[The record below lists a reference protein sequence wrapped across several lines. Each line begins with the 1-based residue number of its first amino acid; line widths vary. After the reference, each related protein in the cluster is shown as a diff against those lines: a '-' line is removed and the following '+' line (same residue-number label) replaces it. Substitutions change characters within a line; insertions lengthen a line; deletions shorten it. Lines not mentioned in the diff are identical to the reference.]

1 MITKIILSDNFYEK
15 QWVLEE
21 KYGMQMDFKLNI
33 SQKQKLILTQI
44 MQQSINVLQ
53 MSAYDLREYIEKEF
67 EENPILEAD
76 FNLIESK
83 DNIDNTQLSKYLN
96 DRYDENYNYQHNN
109 EDEAS
114 VFNFISDKKSLKDYL
129 YEQLGEIKSHIK
141 IKKVVSYMIESL
153 DSKGYLENT
162 LEEVCSDLGIDEEKV
177 QNALEVLQSLE
188 PSGIGARDLKEC
200 LLIQLKNKGILDEI
214 IKEIVLKYL
223 EYIADCKYN
232 YIAKELKITPK
243 EVQAYGDIIKSL
255 EPKPSRGYYTGEE
268 VKFIIPD
275 AYIVKIGDKYNV
287 IMNKEIIPNITIN
300 NLYKQ
305 EILNGKNKK
314 EVEYVKEKV
323 NNAIGLINDIEQRN
337 NTILKLLECI
347 VKKQKAYFENGQEYL
362 KPMTLRELADEMRL
376 HESTVSRA
384 IKDKYILTSRGT
396 VKIKELFCNG
406 IVSCGINGEDV
417 STNTIKNKIKK
428 LVNLENKSKPLS
440 DQAICDL
447 LNKEG
452 IVISRRTVTKYREEL
467 GIKSSSKR
475 KRF

>member
-1 MITKIILSDNFYEK
+1 
-15 QWVLEE
+15 
-21 KYGMQMDFKLNI
+21 MQMDLKLNI
-33 SQKQKLILTQI
+33 YQKQKLILTQV

-53 MSAYDLREYIEKEF
+53 MSANDLREYIEKEF
-67 EENPILEAD
+67 EENPILEAE

-83 DNIDNTQLSKYLN
+83 DNIKLSNYLN
-96 DRYDENYNYQHNN
+96 NRYDENYNYQYNN
-109 EDEAS
+109 EDEIS

-129 YEQLGEIKSHIK
+129 HEQLGEIKSDIK

-162 LEEVCSDLGIDEEKV
+162 LQEISSELGIDEDIC
-177 QNALEVLQSLE
+177 QNALETLQSLE
-188 PSGIGARDLKEC
+188 PCGIGARDIKEC
-200 LLIQLKNKGILDEI
+200 LLIQLKDKGILDENIQEI
-214 IKEIVLKYL
+214 ILKYL

-243 EVQAYGDIIKSL
+243 EVQAYGDIIKGL
-255 EPKPSRGYYTGEE
+255 EPKPSRGYYTGEG

-287 IMNKEIIPNITIN
+287 IMNKDIIPNITIN

-347 VKKQKAYFENGQEYL
+347 VKKQKAYFENGKEYL
-362 KPMTLRELADEMRL
+362 KPMTLKELADEL
-376 HESTVSRA
+376 SIHESTVSRA

-396 VKIKELFCNG
+396 VKIKDLFCNG
-406 IVSCGINGEDV
+406 IVSSRVNGEDV
-417 STNTIKNKIKK
+417 STNNIKNKIKQLIK
-428 LVNLENKSKPLS
+428 LENKNKPLS

-447 LNKEG
+447 LNKEH
-452 IVISRRTVTKYREEL
+452 IDISRRTVAKYREEL

>member
-1 MITKIILSDNFYEK
+1 
-15 QWVLEE
+15 
-21 KYGMQMDFKLNI
+21 MQMDLKLNI

-96 DRYDENYNYQHNN
+96 DRYDEDYNYQHNN

-129 YEQLGEIKSHIK
+129 YEQLGEIKSDIK

-153 DSKGYLENT
+153 DSRGYLENT
-162 LEEVCSDLGIDEEKV
+162 LEEICSDLGIDGEKV
-177 QNALEVLQSLE
+177 QNALEILQSLE
-188 PSGIGARDLKEC
+188 PCGIGARDLKEC

-287 IMNKEIIPNITIN
+287 IMNKDIIPNITIN

-323 NNAIGLINDIEQRN
+323 NDAIGLINDIEQRN

-362 KPMTLRELADEMRL
+362 KPMTLRDLADEMAL

-396 VKIKELFCNG
+396 VKIKDLFCNG
-406 IVSCGINGEDV
+406 IVSSGINGEGV
-417 STNTIKNKIKK
+417 STNTIKNKIKQ
-428 LVNLENKSKPLS
+428 LIQLENKNKPLS

-447 LNKEG
+447 LNKEH
-452 IVISRRTVTKYREEL
+452 IDISRRTVAKYREEL

-475 KRF
+475 KRV

>member
-1 MITKIILSDNFYEK
+1 
-15 QWVLEE
+15 
-21 KYGMQMDFKLNI
+21 MQMDLKLNI
-33 SQKQKLILTQI
+33 AQKQKLILTQI

-129 YEQLGEIKSHIK
+129 YEQLGEIKSDIK

-153 DSKGYLENT
+153 DSRGYLENT
-162 LEEVCSDLGIDEEKV
+162 LEEICSDLGIDKEKV
-177 QNALEVLQSLE
+177 QNALEILQSLE
-188 PSGIGARDLKEC
+188 PCGIGARDLKEC
-200 LLIQLKNKGILDEI
+200 LLIQLKSKGILDEI

-287 IMNKEIIPNITIN
+287 IMNKDIIPNITIN

-323 NNAIGLINDIEQRN
+323 NDAMGLINDIEQRN

-362 KPMTLRELADEMRL
+362 KPMTLRDLADEMAL

-396 VKIKELFCNG
+396 VKIKDLFCNG
-406 IVSCGINGEDV
+406 IVSSGINGEGV
-417 STNTIKNKIKK
+417 STNTIKNKIKQ
-428 LVNLENKSKPLS
+428 LIQLENKNKPLS

-447 LNKEG
+447 LKKEH
-452 IVISRRTVTKYREEL
+452 IDISRRTVAKYREEL

-475 KRF
+475 KRV

>member
-1 MITKIILSDNFYEK
+1 
-15 QWVLEE
+15 
-21 KYGMQMDFKLNI
+21 MQMDLKLNI

-109 EDEAS
+109 EDETS

-129 YEQLGEIKSHIK
+129 YEQLGEIKSDIK

-153 DSKGYLENT
+153 DSRGYLENT
-162 LEEVCSDLGIDEEKV
+162 LEEICSDLGIDEEKV
-177 QNALEVLQSLE
+177 QNALEILQSLE
-188 PSGIGARDLKEC
+188 PCGIGARDLKEC
-200 LLIQLKNKGILDEI
+200 LLIQLKSKGILDEI

-287 IMNKEIIPNITIN
+287 IMNKDIIPNITIN

-323 NNAIGLINDIEQRN
+323 NDAMGLINDIEQRN

-362 KPMTLRELADEMRL
+362 KPMTLRDLADEMAL

-396 VKIKELFCNG
+396 VKIKDLFCNG
-406 IVSCGINGEDV
+406 IVSSGINGEGV
-417 STNTIKNKIKK
+417 STNTIKNKIKQ
-428 LVNLENKSKPLS
+428 LIQLENKNKPLS

-447 LNKEG
+447 LKKEH
-452 IVISRRTVTKYREEL
+452 IDISRRTVAKYREEL

-475 KRF
+475 KRV

>member
-1 MITKIILSDNFYEK
+1 
-15 QWVLEE
+15 
-21 KYGMQMDFKLNI
+21 MQMDLKLNI
-33 SQKQKLILTQI
+33 YQKQKLILTQV

-53 MSAYDLREYIEKEF
+53 MSANDLREYIEKEF
-67 EENPILEAD
+67 EENPILEAE

-83 DNIDNTQLSKYLN
+83 DNIKLSNYLN
-96 DRYDENYNYQHNN
+96 NRYDENYNYQYNN
-109 EDEAS
+109 EDEIS

-129 YEQLGEIKSHIK
+129 HEQLGEIKSDIK

-162 LEEVCSDLGIDEEKV
+162 LQEISSELGIDEDIC
-177 QNALEVLQSLE
+177 QNALETLQSLE
-188 PSGIGARDLKEC
+188 PCGIGARDIKEC
-200 LLIQLKNKGILDEI
+200 LLIQLKDKGILDENIQEI
-214 IKEIVLKYL
+214 ILKYL

-243 EVQAYGDIIKSL
+243 EVQAYGDIIKGL
-255 EPKPSRGYYTGEE
+255 EPKPSRGYYTGEG

-287 IMNKEIIPNITIN
+287 IMNKDIIPNITIN

-323 NNAIGLINDIEQRN
+323 NDAIGLINDIEQRN

-362 KPMTLRELADEMRL
+362 KPMTLRDLADEMAL

-396 VKIKELFCNG
+396 VKIKDLFCNG
-406 IVSCGINGEDV
+406 IVSSGINGEGV
-417 STNTIKNKIKK
+417 STNTIKNKIKQ
-428 LVNLENKSKPLS
+428 LIQLENKNKPLS

-447 LNKEG
+447 LNKEH
-452 IVISRRTVTKYREEL
+452 IDISRRTVAKYREEL

-475 KRF
+475 KRV

>member
-1 MITKIILSDNFYEK
+1 
-15 QWVLEE
+15 
-21 KYGMQMDFKLNI
+21 MQMDLKLNI
-33 SQKQKLILTQI
+33 AQKQKLILTQI

-76 FNLIESK
+76 FNSIESK

-109 EDEAS
+109 EDEVS

-129 YEQLGEIKSHIK
+129 YEQLGEIKSDIK
-141 IKKVVSYMIESL
+141 INKVVSYMIESL
-153 DSKGYLENT
+153 DSRGYLENT
-162 LEEVCSDLGIDEEKV
+162 LEEICSDLGIDEEKV
-177 QNALEVLQSLE
+177 QNALEILQSLE
-188 PSGIGARDLKEC
+188 PCGIGARDLKEC
-200 LLIQLKNKGILDEI
+200 LLIQLKSKGILDEI

-287 IMNKEIIPNITIN
+287 IMNKDIIPNITIN

-323 NNAIGLINDIEQRN
+323 NDAMGLINDIEQRN

-362 KPMTLRELADEMRL
+362 KPMTLRDLADEMAL

-396 VKIKELFCNG
+396 VKIKDLFCNG
-406 IVSCGINGEDV
+406 IVSSGINGEGV
-417 STNTIKNKIKK
+417 STNTIKNKIKQ
-428 LVNLENKSKPLS
+428 LIQLENKNKPLS

-447 LNKEG
+447 LKKEH
-452 IVISRRTVTKYREEL
+452 IDISRRTVAKYREEL

-475 KRF
+475 KRV

>member
-1 MITKIILSDNFYEK
+1 
-15 QWVLEE
+15 
-21 KYGMQMDFKLNI
+21 MQMDLKLNI

-109 EDEAS
+109 EDEVS

-129 YEQLGEIKSHIK
+129 YEQLGEIKCDIK
-141 IKKVVSYMIESL
+141 IKKVVSYMFESL
-153 DSKGYLENT
+153 DSRGYIENT
-162 LEEVCSDLGIDEEKV
+162 LEEICSDLGIDEEKV
-177 QNALEVLQSLE
+177 QNALEILQSLE
-188 PSGIGARDLKEC
+188 PCGIGARDLKEC
-200 LLIQLKNKGILDEI
+200 LLIQLKSKGILDEI

-287 IMNKEIIPNITIN
+287 IMNKDIIPNITIN

-323 NNAIGLINDIEQRN
+323 NDAMGLINDIEQRN

-362 KPMTLRELADEMRL
+362 KPMTLRDLADEMAL

-396 VKIKELFCNG
+396 VKIKDLFCNG
-406 IVSCGINGEDV
+406 IVSSGINGEGV
-417 STNTIKNKIKK
+417 STNTIKNKIKQ
-428 LVNLENKSKPLS
+428 LIQLENKNKPLS

-447 LNKEG
+447 LKKEH
-452 IVISRRTVTKYREEL
+452 IDISRRTVAKYREEL

-475 KRF
+475 KRV

>member
-1 MITKIILSDNFYEK
+1 
-15 QWVLEE
+15 
-21 KYGMQMDFKLNI
+21 MDLKLNI
-33 SQKQKLILTQI
+33 SQKQKLILTQT
-44 MQQSINVLQ
+44 MQQSINILQ
-53 MSAYDLREYIEKEF
+53 MSSYELREYIDKKF
-67 EENPILEAD
+67 EENPVLEGELD
-76 FNLIESK
+76 LIESK
-83 DNIDNTQLSKYLN
+83 EKTDNSQLYKYLE
-96 DRYDENYNYQHNN
+96 DIYSENYNYQYNN
-109 EDEAS
+109 EDDVS
-114 VFNFISDKKSLKDYL
+114 IFNFISDKKSLKDYL

-141 IKKVVSYMIESL
+141 IKKIVSYMIESL
-153 DSKGYLENT
+153 DNRGYLENT
-162 LEEVCSDLGIDEEKV
+162 VYEICSDLRIDEEYV
-177 QNALEVLQSLE
+177 ESALEILQSLE
-188 PSGIGARDLKEC
+188 PCGIGARNLKEC

-214 IKEIVLKYL
+214 IKEIILKYL

-243 EVQAYGDIIKSL
+243 EVQAYGDIIKTL
-255 EPKPSRGYYTGEE
+255 EPKPARGYYTGEE

-300 NLYKQ
+300 NLYKK
-305 EILNGKNKK
+305 EILNGKNKR
-314 EVEYVKEKV
+314 EVEYIKEKV
-323 NNAIGLINDIEQRN
+323 NDAINLINNVEQRN
-337 NTILKLLECI
+337 TTILKLLECI
-347 VKKQKAYFENGQEYL
+347 VKKQKEYFENGQEYL
-362 KPMTLRELADEMRL
+362 KPMTLRELADEMRM

-447 LNKEG
+447 LNKED
-452 IVISRRTVTKYREEL
+452 ISISRRTVAKYREEL

>member
-1 MITKIILSDNFYEK
+1 
-15 QWVLEE
+15 
-21 KYGMQMDFKLNI
+21 MQMDLKLNI
-33 SQKQKLILTQI
+33 AQKQKLILTQI

-109 EDEAS
+109 EDEVS

-129 YEQLGEIKSHIK
+129 YEQLGEIKSDIK

-153 DSKGYLENT
+153 DSRGYLENT
-162 LEEVCSDLGIDEEKV
+162 LEEICSDLGIDKEKV
-177 QNALEVLQSLE
+177 QNALEILQSLE
-188 PSGIGARDLKEC
+188 PCGIGARDLKEC
-200 LLIQLKNKGILDEI
+200 LLIQLKSKGILDEI

-287 IMNKEIIPNITIN
+287 IMNKDIIPNITIN

-323 NNAIGLINDIEQRN
+323 NDAMGLINDIEQRN

-362 KPMTLRELADEMRL
+362 KPMTLRDLADEMAL

-396 VKIKELFCNG
+396 VKIKDLFCNG
-406 IVSCGINGEDV
+406 IVSSGINGEGV
-417 STNTIKNKIKK
+417 STNTIKNKIKQ
-428 LVNLENKSKPLS
+428 LIQLENKNKPLS

-447 LNKEG
+447 LNKEH
-452 IVISRRTVTKYREEL
+452 IDISRRTVAKYREEL

-475 KRF
+475 KRV

>member
-1 MITKIILSDNFYEK
+1 
-15 QWVLEE
+15 
-21 KYGMQMDFKLNI
+21 MQMDLKLNI

-83 DNIDNTQLSKYLN
+83 DNIDNAQLSKYLN

-109 EDEAS
+109 EDETS

-129 YEQLGEIKSHIK
+129 YEQLGEIKSDIK

-153 DSKGYLENT
+153 DSRGYLENT
-162 LEEVCSDLGIDEEKV
+162 LEEICSDLGIDKEKV
-177 QNALEVLQSLE
+177 ENALEILQSLE
-188 PSGIGARDLKEC
+188 PCGIGARDLKEC

-287 IMNKEIIPNITIN
+287 IMNKDIIPNITIN

-323 NNAIGLINDIEQRN
+323 NDAIGLINDIEQRN

-362 KPMTLRELADEMRL
+362 KPMTLRDLADEMAL

-396 VKIKELFCNG
+396 VKIKDLFCKG
-406 IVSCGINGEDV
+406 IVSSRINGEEV
-417 STNTIKNKIKK
+417 STNTIKNKIKQ
-428 LVNLENKSKPLS
+428 LIQLENKNKPLS

-447 LNKEG
+447 LKKEH
-452 IVISRRTVTKYREEL
+452 IDISRRTVAKYREEL

-475 KRF
+475 KRV

>member
-1 MITKIILSDNFYEK
+1 
-15 QWVLEE
+15 
-21 KYGMQMDFKLNI
+21 MQMDLKLNI
-33 SQKQKLILTQI
+33 AQKQKLILTQI

-76 FNLIESK
+76 FNLIES
-83 DNIDNTQLSKYLN
+83 IDNTQLSKYLN

-109 EDEAS
+109 EDEVS

-129 YEQLGEIKSHIK
+129 YEQLGEIKSDIK

-153 DSKGYLENT
+153 DSRGYLENT
-162 LEEVCSDLGIDEEKV
+162 LEEICSDLGIDEEKV
-177 QNALEVLQSLE
+177 QNALEILQSLE
-188 PSGIGARDLKEC
+188 PCGIGARDLKEC
-200 LLIQLKNKGILDEI
+200 LLIQLKSKGILDEI

-287 IMNKEIIPNITIN
+287 IMNKDIIPNITIN

-323 NNAIGLINDIEQRN
+323 NDAMGLINDIEQRN

-362 KPMTLRELADEMRL
+362 KPMTLRDLADEMAL

-396 VKIKELFCNG
+396 VKIKDLFCNG
-406 IVSCGINGEDV
+406 IVSSGINGEGV
-417 STNTIKNKIKK
+417 STNTIKNKIKQ
-428 LVNLENKSKPLS
+428 LIQLENKNKPLS

-447 LNKEG
+447 LKKEH
-452 IVISRRTVTKYREEL
+452 IDISRRTVAKYREEL

-475 KRF
+475 KRV

>member
-1 MITKIILSDNFYEK
+1 
-15 QWVLEE
+15 
-21 KYGMQMDFKLNI
+21 MQMDLKLNI
-33 SQKQKLILTQI
+33 AQKQKLILTQI

-109 EDEAS
+109 EDEVS

-129 YEQLGEIKSHIK
+129 YEQLGEIKSDIK

-153 DSKGYLENT
+153 DSRGYLENT
-162 LEEVCSDLGIDEEKV
+162 LEEICSDLGIDKEKV
-177 QNALEVLQSLE
+177 QNALEILQSLE
-188 PSGIGARDLKEC
+188 PCGIGARDLKEC

-287 IMNKEIIPNITIN
+287 IMNKDIIPNITIN

-323 NNAIGLINDIEQRN
+323 NDAIGLINDIEQRN

-362 KPMTLRELADEMRL
+362 KPMTLRDLADEMAL

-396 VKIKELFCNG
+396 VKIKDLFCNG
-406 IVSCGINGEDV
+406 IVSSGINGEGV
-417 STNTIKNKIKK
+417 STNTIKNKIKQ
-428 LVNLENKSKPLS
+428 LIQLENKNKPLS

-447 LNKEG
+447 LKKEH
-452 IVISRRTVTKYREEL
+452 IDISRRTVAKYREEL

-475 KRF
+475 KRV

>member
-1 MITKIILSDNFYEK
+1 
-15 QWVLEE
+15 
-21 KYGMQMDFKLNI
+21 MQIDLKLNI
-33 SQKQKLILTQI
+33 YQKQKLILTQV

-53 MSAYDLREYIEKEF
+53 MSANDLREYIEKEF

-96 DRYDENYNYQHNN
+96 DRYDENYNYQYNN
-109 EDEAS
+109 EDEIS

-129 YEQLGEIKSHIK
+129 YEQLGEIKSDIK

-153 DSKGYLENT
+153 DSRGYLENT
-162 LEEVCSDLGIDEEKV
+162 LEEICSDLGIDEEKV
-177 QNALEVLQSLE
+177 QNALEILQSLE
-188 PSGIGARDLKEC
+188 PCGIGARDLKEC
-200 LLIQLKNKGILDEI
+200 LLIQLKSKGILDEI

-287 IMNKEIIPNITIN
+287 IMNKDIIPNITIN

-362 KPMTLRELADEMRL
+362 KPMTLRDLADEMAL

-396 VKIKELFCNG
+396 VKIKDLFCNG
-406 IVSCGINGEDV
+406 IVSSRVNGEDV
-417 STNTIKNKIKK
+417 STNNIKNKIKQ
-428 LVNLENKSKPLS
+428 LIQLENKNKPLS

-447 LNKEG
+447 LNKEY
-452 IVISRRTVTKYREEL
+452 IDISRRTVAKYREEL

-475 KRF
+475 KRV

>member
-1 MITKIILSDNFYEK
+1 
-15 QWVLEE
+15 
-21 KYGMQMDFKLNI
+21 MQMDLKLNI

-129 YEQLGEIKSHIK
+129 YEQLGEIKSDIK

-153 DSKGYLENT
+153 DSRGYLENT
-162 LEEVCSDLGIDEEKV
+162 LEEICSDLGIDEEKV
-177 QNALEVLQSLE
+177 QNALEILQSLE
-188 PSGIGARDLKEC
+188 PCGIGARDLKEC
-200 LLIQLKNKGILDEI
+200 LLIQLKSKGILDEI

-287 IMNKEIIPNITIN
+287 IMNKDIIPNITIN

-323 NNAIGLINDIEQRN
+323 NDAMGLINDIEQRN

-362 KPMTLRELADEMRL
+362 KPMTLRDLADEMDL

-396 VKIKELFCNG
+396 VKIKDLFCNG
-406 IVSCGINGEDV
+406 IVSSGINGEGV
-417 STNTIKNKIKK
+417 STNTIKNKIKQ
-428 LVNLENKSKPLS
+428 LIQLENKNKPLS

-447 LNKEG
+447 LKKEH
-452 IVISRRTVTKYREEL
+452 IDISRRTVAKYREEL

-475 KRF
+475 KRV

>member
-1 MITKIILSDNFYEK
+1 
-15 QWVLEE
+15 
-21 KYGMQMDFKLNI
+21 MQMDLKLNI

-153 DSKGYLENT
+153 DSRGYLENT
-162 LEEVCSDLGIDEEKV
+162 LEEICSDLGIDEEKV
-177 QNALEVLQSLE
+177 QNALEILQSLE
-188 PSGIGARDLKEC
+188 PCGIGARDLKEC

-214 IKEIVLKYL
+214 IKEIILKYL

-287 IMNKEIIPNITIN
+287 IMNKDIIPNITIN

-347 VKKQKAYFENGQEYL
+347 VKKQKAYFENGKEYL
-362 KPMTLRELADEMRL
+362 KPMTLKDLADEMAL

-396 VKIKELFCNG
+396 VKIKDLFCNG
-406 IVSCGINGEDV
+406 IVSSGINGEGV
-417 STNTIKNKIKK
+417 STNTIKNKIKQ
-428 LVNLENKSKPLS
+428 LIQLENKNKPLS
-440 DQAICDL
+440 DQVICDL
-447 LNKEG
+447 LNKEY
-452 IVISRRTVTKYREEL
+452 INISRRTVAKYREEL

>member
-1 MITKIILSDNFYEK
+1 
-15 QWVLEE
+15 
-21 KYGMQMDFKLNI
+21 MQMDLKLNI
-33 SQKQKLILTQI
+33 SQKQKLILTQT
-44 MQQSINVLQ
+44 MQQSINILQ
-53 MSAYDLREYIEKEF
+53 MSAYELREYIKKEF
-67 EENPILEAD
+67 EENPILEAE
-76 FNLIESK
+76 FNVIESRE
-83 DNIDNTQLSKYLN
+83 NIENTQSAKYLN
-96 DRYDENYNYQHNN
+96 DKYDESYNYKYNN
-109 EDEAS
+109 EDEVS

-129 YEQLGEIKSHIK
+129 YEQLGEVKSDIK
-141 IKKVVSYMIESL
+141 IKKIVSYMIESL
-153 DSKGYLENT
+153 DNRGYLENT
-162 LEEVCSDLGIDEEKV
+162 VYEICSDLRIDEEYGES
-177 QNALEVLQSLE
+177 ALEILQSLE
-188 PSGIGARDLKEC
+188 PCGIGARNLKEC

-214 IKEIVLKYL
+214 IKEIILKYL

-243 EVQAYGDIIKSL
+243 EVQAYGDIIKTL
-255 EPKPSRGYYTGEE
+255 EPKPARGYYTGEE
-268 VKFIIPD
+268 IKFIIPD
-275 AYIVKIGDKYNV
+275 AYIVKIRDEYSV
-287 IMNKEIIPNITIN
+287 IMNKDIIPNITIN

-305 EILNGKNKK
+305 EILNGKNKR

-323 NNAIGLINDIEQRN
+323 NDAIKLINNVEQRN
-337 NTILKLLECI
+337 TTILKLLECI
-347 VKKQKAYFENGQEYL
+347 VKKQKEYFESGQEYL

-396 VKIKELFCNG
+396 VKIKELFSNG

-447 LNKEG
+447 LNKED
-452 IVISRRTVTKYREEL
+452 IAISRRTVAKYREEL

>member
-1 MITKIILSDNFYEK
+1 
-15 QWVLEE
+15 
-21 KYGMQMDFKLNI
+21 MQMDLKLNI
-33 SQKQKLILTQI
+33 YQKQKLILTQV

-53 MSAYDLREYIEKEF
+53 MSANDLREYIEKEF
-67 EENPILEAD
+67 EENPILEAE

-83 DNIDNTQLSKYLN
+83 DNIKLSSYLN
-96 DRYDENYNYQHNN
+96 NRYDENYNYQYNN
-109 EDEAS
+109 EDEIS

-129 YEQLGEIKSHIK
+129 YEQLGEIKSDIK

-162 LEEVCSDLGIDEEKV
+162 LQEISSELGIDEYIC
-177 QNALEVLQSLE
+177 QNALETLQSLE
-188 PSGIGARDLKEC
+188 PCGIGARDIKEC
-200 LLIQLKNKGILDEI
+200 LLIQLKDKGILDENIQEI
-214 IKEIVLKYL
+214 ILKYL

-243 EVQAYGDIIKSL
+243 EVQSYGDIIKGL

-287 IMNKEIIPNITIN
+287 IMNKDIIPNITIN

-347 VKKQKAYFENGQEYL
+347 VKKQKAYFENGKEYL
-362 KPMTLRELADEMRL
+362 KPMTLKDLADEL
-376 HESTVSRA
+376 SIHESTVSRA

-396 VKIKELFCNG
+396 VKIKDLFCNG
-406 IVSCGINGEDV
+406 IVSSRVNSEDV
-417 STNTIKNKIKK
+417 STNNIKNKIKQ
-428 LVNLENKSKPLS
+428 LIELENKNKPLS

-447 LNKEG
+447 LNKEY
-452 IVISRRTVTKYREEL
+452 IDISRRTVAKYREEL

-475 KRF
+475 KRV

>member
-1 MITKIILSDNFYEK
+1 
-15 QWVLEE
+15 
-21 KYGMQMDFKLNI
+21 MQMDLKLNI

-83 DNIDNTQLSKYLN
+83 DNIDNTQLSKHLN

-129 YEQLGEIKSHIK
+129 YEQLGEIKSDIK

-153 DSKGYLENT
+153 DSRGYLENT
-162 LEEVCSDLGIDEEKV
+162 LEEICSDLGIDGEKV
-177 QNALEVLQSLE
+177 QNALEILQSLE
-188 PSGIGARDLKEC
+188 PCGIGARDLKEC

-287 IMNKEIIPNITIN
+287 IMNKDIIPNITIN

-323 NNAIGLINDIEQRN
+323 NDAMGLINDIEQRN

-362 KPMTLRELADEMRL
+362 KPMTLRDLADEMAL

-396 VKIKELFCNG
+396 VKIKDLFCNG
-406 IVSCGINGEDV
+406 IVSSGINGEGV
-417 STNTIKNKIKK
+417 STNTIKNKIKQ
-428 LVNLENKSKPLS
+428 LIQLENKNKPLS

-447 LNKEG
+447 LNKEH
-452 IVISRRTVTKYREEL
+452 IDISRRTVAKYREEL

-475 KRF
+475 KRV

>member
-1 MITKIILSDNFYEK
+1 
-15 QWVLEE
+15 
-21 KYGMQMDFKLNI
+21 MQMDLKLNI

-109 EDEAS
+109 EDEVS

-129 YEQLGEIKSHIK
+129 YEQLGEIKSDIK
-141 IKKVVSYMIESL
+141 INKVVSYMIESL
-153 DSKGYLENT
+153 DSRGYLENT
-162 LEEVCSDLGIDEEKV
+162 LEEICSDLGIDEEKV
-177 QNALEVLQSLE
+177 QNALEILQSLE
-188 PSGIGARDLKEC
+188 PCGIGARDLKEC
-200 LLIQLKNKGILDEI
+200 LLIQLKSKGILDEI

-287 IMNKEIIPNITIN
+287 IMNKDIIPNITIN

-323 NNAIGLINDIEQRN
+323 NDAMGLINDIEQRN

-362 KPMTLRELADEMRL
+362 KPMTLRDLADEMAL

-396 VKIKELFCNG
+396 VKIKDLFCNG
-406 IVSCGINGEDV
+406 IVSSGINGEGV
-417 STNTIKNKIKK
+417 STNTIKNKIKQ
-428 LVNLENKSKPLS
+428 LIQLENKNKPLS

-447 LNKEG
+447 LNKEH
-452 IVISRRTVTKYREEL
+452 IDISRRTVAKYREEL

-475 KRF
+475 KRV

>member
-1 MITKIILSDNFYEK
+1 
-15 QWVLEE
+15 
-21 KYGMQMDFKLNI
+21 MQMDLKLNI

-129 YEQLGEIKSHIK
+129 YEQLGEIKSDIK

-153 DSKGYLENT
+153 DSRGYLENT
-162 LEEVCSDLGIDEEKV
+162 LEEICSDLGIDGEKV
-177 QNALEVLQSLE
+177 QNALEILQSLE
-188 PSGIGARDLKEC
+188 PCGIGARDLKEC

-287 IMNKEIIPNITIN
+287 IMNKDIIPNITIN

-323 NNAIGLINDIEQRN
+323 NDAMGLINDIEQRN

-362 KPMTLRELADEMRL
+362 KPMTLRDLADEMAL

-396 VKIKELFCNG
+396 VKIKDLFCNG
-406 IVSCGINGEDV
+406 IVSSGINGEGV
-417 STNTIKNKIKK
+417 STNTIKNKIKQ
-428 LVNLENKSKPLS
+428 LIQLENKNKPLS

-447 LNKEG
+447 LNKEH
-452 IVISRRTVTKYREEL
+452 IDISRRTVAKYREEL

-475 KRF
+475 KRV

>member
-1 MITKIILSDNFYEK
+1 
-15 QWVLEE
+15 
-21 KYGMQMDFKLNI
+21 MQMDLKLNI

-83 DNIDNTQLSKYLN
+83 DNIDNAQLSKYLN

-109 EDEAS
+109 EDETS

-129 YEQLGEIKSHIK
+129 YEQLGEIKSDIK

-153 DSKGYLENT
+153 DSRGYLENT
-162 LEEVCSDLGIDEEKV
+162 LEEICSDLGIDEEKV
-177 QNALEVLQSLE
+177 QNALEILQSLE
-188 PSGIGARDLKEC
+188 PCGIGARDLKEC

-287 IMNKEIIPNITIN
+287 IMNKDIIPNITIN

-323 NNAIGLINDIEQRN
+323 NDAIGLINDIEQRN

-362 KPMTLRELADEMRL
+362 KPMTLRDLADEMAL

-396 VKIKELFCNG
+396 VKIKDLFCNG
-406 IVSCGINGEDV
+406 IVSSGINGEGV
-417 STNTIKNKIKK
+417 STNTIKNKIKQ
-428 LVNLENKSKPLS
+428 LIQLENKNKPLS

-447 LNKEG
+447 LKKEH
-452 IVISRRTVTKYREEL
+452 IDISRRTVAKYREEL

-475 KRF
+475 KRV

>member
-1 MITKIILSDNFYEK
+1 
-15 QWVLEE
+15 
-21 KYGMQMDFKLNI
+21 MQMDLKLNI
-33 SQKQKLILTQI
+33 AQKQKLILTQI

-109 EDEAS
+109 EDEVS

-129 YEQLGEIKSHIK
+129 YEQLGEIKSDIK

-153 DSKGYLENT
+153 DSRGYLENT
-162 LEEVCSDLGIDEEKV
+162 LEEICSDLGIDEEKV
-177 QNALEVLQSLE
+177 QNALEILQSLE
-188 PSGIGARDLKEC
+188 PCGIGARDLKEC

-223 EYIADCKYN
+223 ECIADCKYN
-232 YIAKELKITPK
+232 YIAKELKITAK

-287 IMNKEIIPNITIN
+287 IMNKDIIPNITIN

-323 NNAIGLINDIEQRN
+323 NDAMGLINDIEQRN

-362 KPMTLRELADEMRL
+362 KPMTLRDLADEMDL

-396 VKIKELFCNG
+396 VKIKDLFCNG
-406 IVSCGINGEDV
+406 IVSSGINGEGV
-417 STNTIKNKIKK
+417 STNTIKNKIKQ
-428 LVNLENKSKPLS
+428 LIQLENKNKPLS

-447 LNKEG
+447 LKKEH
-452 IVISRRTVTKYREEL
+452 IDISRRTVAKYREEL

-475 KRF
+475 KRV

>member
-1 MITKIILSDNFYEK
+1 
-15 QWVLEE
+15 
-21 KYGMQMDFKLNI
+21 MQMDFKLNI

-447 LNKEG
+447 LNKED
-452 IVISRRTVTKYREEL
+452 IFISRRTVAKYREEL

>member
-1 MITKIILSDNFYEK
+1 
-15 QWVLEE
+15 
-21 KYGMQMDFKLNI
+21 MQMDLKLNI

-129 YEQLGEIKSHIK
+129 YEQLGEIKSDIK

-153 DSKGYLENT
+153 DSRGYLENT
-162 LEEVCSDLGIDEEKV
+162 LEEICSDLGIDGEKV
-177 QNALEVLQSLE
+177 QNALEILQSLE
-188 PSGIGARDLKEC
+188 PCGIGARDLKEC

-232 YIAKELKITPK
+232 YIAKELKITAK

-287 IMNKEIIPNITIN
+287 IMNKDIPNITIN

-323 NNAIGLINDIEQRN
+323 NDAIGLINDIEQRN

-362 KPMTLRELADEMRL
+362 KPMTLRDLADEMAL

-396 VKIKELFCNG
+396 VKIKDLFCNG
-406 IVSCGINGEDV
+406 IVSSGINGEGV
-417 STNTIKNKIKK
+417 STNTIKNKIKQ
-428 LVNLENKSKPLS
+428 LIQLENKNKPLS

-447 LNKEG
+447 LKKEH
-452 IVISRRTVTKYREEL
+452 IDISRRTVAKYREEL

-475 KRF
+475 KRV